1 MPFWVQMLLS
11 LAAFAVLLALVAA
24 VWALRGVAQRAEAVL
39 AIVEQEL
46 RPLIGQALALTED
59 VRGLTRE
66 AGRELE
72 RVGAVTDRVEDV
84 ATGLRRIII
93 ALGRLTRAGQI
104 VGVAAGL
111 KKGIHVFVHP
121 LRHQRDPHEPRSTR
135 RRAVHGMGIRR
146 LC

>member
-11 LAAFAVLLALVAA
+11 LAAFALLLALVAA

-84 ATGLRRIII
+84 ATGLGRIIMT
-93 ALGRLTRAGQI
+93 LGSLTRAGQI

-111 KKGIHVFVHP
+111 KKGIDVFVHR
-121 LRHQRDPHEPRSTR
+121 LRHQGDQHE
-135 RRAVHGMGIRR
+135 
-146 LC
+146 

>member
-11 LAAFAVLLALVAA
+11 LAAFALLVALVAA

-46 RPLIGQALALTED
+46 RPLIGQGLALTED

-72 RVGAVTDRVEDV
+72 RVGAVTDRVEV
-84 ATGLRRIII
+84 I
-93 ALGRLTRAGQI
+93 AAGLGRIVTTVGSLTRAGQI

-111 KKGIHVFVHP
+111 KRGLDGFVQR
-121 LRHQRDPHEPRSTR
+121 LRHQGDHHEQ
-135 RRAVHGMGIRR
+135 
-146 LC
+146 

>member
-11 LAAFAVLLALVAA
+11 LAAFALLLALVAA

-72 RVGAVTDRVEDV
+72 RVVAVTDRVEDV
-84 ATGLRRIII
+84 AAG
-93 ALGRLTRAGQI
+93 LGRIVMTLGSLTRAGEWLDKSREIFEEQTQRLMS
-104 VGVAAGL
+104 AFEAG
-111 KKGIHVFVHP
+111 
-121 LRHQRDPHEPRSTR
+121 RDAMREE
-135 RRAVHGMGIRR
+135 IRR
-146 LC
+146 GSSESRG

>member
-11 LAAFAVLLALVAA
+11 LAAFALLVALVAA

-46 RPLIGQALALTED
+46 RPLIGQGLALTED

-72 RVGAVTDRVEDV
+72 RVGAVTDRVEV
-84 ATGLRRIII
+84 IAAGLGRIITTV
-93 ALGRLTRAGQI
+93 GGLTRAGQI

-111 KKGIHVFVHP
+111 KRGVDVFVQR
-121 LRHQRDPHEPRSTR
+121 LRHQGDHHEQ
-135 RRAVHGMGIRR
+135 
-146 LC
+146 

>member
-11 LAAFAVLLALVAA
+11 LAAFALLLALVAA

-39 AIVEQEL
+39 AIVEQEM
-46 RPLIGQALALTED
+46 RPLVGQALALTED

-72 RVGAVTDRVEDV
+72 RVGAVTDRIEDI
-84 ATGLRRIII
+84 ATGLGRIVTT
-93 ALGRLTRAGQI
+93 LGSLTRAGQI

-111 KKGIHVFVHP
+111 KRGIEVFAHR
-121 LRHQRDPHEPRSTR
+121 LRHQGDHHE
-135 RRAVHGMGIRR
+135 
-146 LC
+146 

>member
-11 LAAFAVLLALVAA
+11 LAAFALLLALVAA

-84 ATGLRRIII
+84 ATGLGRIVMT
-93 ALGRLTRAGQI
+93 LGSLTRAGQI
-104 VGVAAGL
+104 VGVAAGI
-111 KKGIHVFVHP
+111 KKGIDVFVHR
-121 LRHQRDPHEPRSTR
+121 LRHQGDHHEQ
-135 RRAVHGMGIRR
+135 
-146 LC
+146 

>member
-11 LAAFAVLLALVAA
+11 LAAFALLVALVAA

-39 AIVEQEL
+39 AIVEQEM
-46 RPLIGQALALTED
+46 RPLIGQGLALTED

-72 RVGAVTDRVEDV
+72 RVGAVTDRVEVV
-84 ATGLRRIII
+84 AAG
-93 ALGRLTRAGQI
+93 LGRIVTTLGSLTRAGQI

-111 KKGIHVFVHP
+111 KRGIDVFVHR
-121 LRHQRDPHEPRSTR
+121 LRHQGGQHEQ
-135 RRAVHGMGIRR
+135 
-146 LC
+146 

>member
-11 LAAFAVLLALVAA
+11 LAAFALLVALVAA

-46 RPLIGQALALTED
+46 RPLVGQVLALTED

-72 RVGAVTDRVEDV
+72 RVGAVTDRLEDV
-84 ATGLRRIII
+84 ATGVGRIVMT
-93 ALGRLTRAGQI
+93 LGSLTRAGQI

-111 KKGIHVFVHP
+111 KKGIDVFVHR
-121 LRHQRDPHEPRSTR
+121 LRHQGDHHEQ
-135 RRAVHGMGIRR
+135 
-146 LC
+146 

>member
-11 LAAFAVLLALVAA
+11 LAAFALLLALVAA

-72 RVGAVTDRVEDV
+72 RLGAVTDRVEDV
-84 ATGLRRIII
+84 ATGLGRIIMT
-93 ALGRLTRAGQI
+93 LGSLTRAGQI

-111 KKGIHVFVHP
+111 KKGIDVFVHR
-121 LRHQRDPHEPRSTR
+121 LRHQGDHHE
-135 RRAVHGMGIRR
+135 
-146 LC
+146 

>member
-1 MPFWVQMLLS
+1 MLLS
-11 LAAFAVLLALVAA
+11 LAAFALLLALVAA

-84 ATGLRRIII
+84 ATGLGRIIMT
-93 ALGRLTRAGQI
+93 LGSLTRAGQI

-111 KKGIHVFVHP
+111 KKGIDVFVHR
-121 LRHQRDPHEPRSTR
+121 LRHQGDQHE
-135 RRAVHGMGIRR
+135 
-146 LC
+146 

>member
-11 LAAFAVLLALVAA
+11 LAAFALLLALVAA

-84 ATGLRRIII
+84 ATGL
-93 ALGRLTRAGQI
+93 GRSVTTPGSLTRARQTVRG
-104 VGVAAGL
+104 
-111 KKGIHVFVHP
+111 
-121 LRHQRDPHEPRSTR
+121 
-135 RRAVHGMGIRR
+135 
-146 LC
+146 

>member
-11 LAAFAVLLALVAA
+11 LAAFALLVALVAA

-46 RPLIGQALALTED
+46 RPLIGQGQALTED

-72 RVGAVTDRVEDV
+72 RVGAVTDRVEV
-84 ATGLRRIII
+84 I
-93 ALGRLTRAGQI
+93 AAGLGRIVTTVGSLTRAGQI

-111 KKGIHVFVHP
+111 KRGIDVFVQR
-121 LRHQRDPHEPRSTR
+121 LRHQGDHHEQ
-135 RRAVHGMGIRR
+135 
-146 LC
+146 

>member
-11 LAAFAVLLALVAA
+11 LAAFALLLALVAA

-72 RVGAVTDRVEDV
+72 RVVAVTDRVEDV
-84 ATGLRRIII
+84 AAG
-93 ALGRLTRAGQI
+93 LGRIVMTLGSLTRAGQI
-104 VGVAAGL
+104 VRVAAGL
-111 KKGIHVFVHP
+111 KKGIDAFVHR
-121 LRHQRDPHEPRSTR
+121 LRHQGDHHEQ
-135 RRAVHGMGIRR
+135 
-146 LC
+146 